1 MANLAAA
8 FEALPKKIRDWLG
21 SDEVTDLIAD
31 ISDSKGSVIAKAVL
45 RLTVGDLNPRD
56 FINELSSQLSVDYE
70 KAKEISQQIL
80 DNVLKPIEIS
90 LKEAGVDVGLMIE
103 YPRKIAAS
111 ATAPPR
117 NDDRSSVIASP
128 DRNRGEA
135 ISPPDNLPIPKS
147 PVKPV
152 SPDKPFILYQE
163 EDVSQS
169 PSEKPSF
176 KYRPPLEDRVSF
188 KLAPKAEIGIPG
200 QIARVVHYSEF
211 ITPLNQAVIQK
222 PEIKPRIIPIPK
234 SRWFI

>member
-56 FINELSSQLSVDYE
+56 FINELSSQLAVDYE

-90 LKEAGVDVGLMIE
+90 LKEVGVDVGLIVGYARE
-103 YPRKIAAS
+103 GKNVGTSGVPTRTS
-111 ATAPPR
+111 DVQ
-117 NDDRSSVIASP
+117 N
-128 DRNRGEA
+128 
-135 ISPPDNLPIPKS
+135 SPPDNLPIPKS

-152 SPDKPFILYQE
+152 APDKPFILYQE
-163 EDVSQS
+163 EAVSQS